1 MPTRMAISPAANSRL
16 PHQSICAC
24 LRTPMSCS
32 MKYAHTVPNTP
43 IGAET
48 RKIRCQFTGARTPP
62 RMRPMNEP
70 AIAAIEF
77 TLRAVPRWLAGNASV
92 TMAAAFA
99 NKNAPPIP
107 CTTRQMISHNAPSL
121 PCIQVTVRKMD
132 AMLKT
137 AKTRV
142 YIRTRADHVATP
154 AERHHQY
161 RGHHEEPHEHPQQVA
176 GVTGAQRVQPDAA
189 EDARQ

>member
-62 RMRPMNEP
+62 RMRPMNDP
-70 AIAAIEF
+70 AMAAIEF

-92 TMAAAFA
+92 TMAAALA
-99 NKNAPPIP
+99 NKNAPPMP
-107 CTTRQMISHNAPSL
+107 CTTRQMISHIAPSA
-121 PCIQVTVRKMD
+121 PCIQVTVRKIE
-132 AMLKT
+132 ATLKI
-137 AKTRV
+137 AKPRV
-142 YIRTRADHVATP
+142 YIRTRPNMSPSRPNDTTSTADTTRKPMNIHS
-154 AERHHQY
+154 R
-161 RGHHEEPHEHPQQVA
+161 
-176 GVTGAQRVQPDAA
+176 
-189 EDARQ
+189 